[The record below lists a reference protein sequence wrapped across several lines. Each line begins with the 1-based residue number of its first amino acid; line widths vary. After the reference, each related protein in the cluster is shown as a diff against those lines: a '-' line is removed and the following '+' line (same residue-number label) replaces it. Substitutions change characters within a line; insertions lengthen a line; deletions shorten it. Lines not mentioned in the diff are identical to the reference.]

1 MSKHIKVNGKLLQVN
16 KRYTN
21 LKQKQQA
28 KIAGWMY
35 EAFKKQMNEK
45 ISDDE
50 ALNYVYDKIEKAEIW
65 VPYYEVEKR
74 YRDKKA
80 KFKKRYESKEIPDGF
95 KMDYDSAERH
105 WSAKDKAS
113 AGMDEDELKKR
124 IDEFIA
130 AHNTCALATAS
141 KDLVRCT
148 PIEYNYIDGVMYLLT
163 EGGLKFRGLRK
174 NKMVGIAIYEP
185 YGGFGNL
192 KSLQIE
198 AHAHLI
204 KPFSE
209 EYNKVLEFKKI
220 PVEAMQKLPQ
230 PLHLLKIYPE
240 SYDYLDSDLKKE
252 GFEVRQHRGKYYN

>member
-28 KIAGWMY
+28 KIAEWMY
-35 EAFKKQMNEK
+35 EAYKKQACEK
-45 ISDDE
+45 LSDDE
-50 ALNYVYDKIEKAEIW
+50 ALNYVYDRIEKAEIW
-65 VPYYEVEKR
+65 VPYFEVEKR

-80 KFKKRYESKEIPDGF
+80 KFKKRYESETMPDGF
-95 KMDYDSAERH
+95 KMDYDAAEKH
-105 WSAKDKAS
+105 WSVKDKVS
-113 AGMDEDELKKR
+113 EGMGEDELKKR

-148 PIEYNYIDGVMYLLT
+148 PIEYNYIDGVIYLLT
-163 EGGLKFRGLRK
+163 EGGLKFRGLRH
-174 NKMVGIAIYEP
+174 NKKVGIAIYEP

-198 AHAHLI
+198 AHAQLI
-204 KPFSE
+204 EPFSE

-220 PVEAMQKLPQ
+220 PVESMMKLPQ

-252 GFEVRQHRGKYYN
+252 GFEVRQHMGRYYN